1 MSAPSFVGA
10 TPATWSDLDK
20 DQRVAAIRALAGL
33 GHTSTQIAAILSTT
47 RHAVHGVAHRARIT
61 ISERVQRPRVAL
73 PVEPPVS
80 EDNWLPIG
88 EPVSLLDRREDQ
100 CAWPVGPDRDRTC
113 CGGKVHA
120 KSFCEAHYAK
130 AYRPAGPE
138 PVAIPERPTIQP
150 GVNRHDRRALMHGGK
165 AQHFEGAE

>member
-1 MSAPSFVGA
+1 MTHQSFTHA

-33 GHTSTQIAAILSTT
+33 GHTSTQIAATLSTT
-47 RHAVHGVAHRARIT
+47 RHAVHGAAHRARIT
-61 ISERVQRPRVAL
+61 ISERVQRPRVDL

-80 EDNWLPIG
+80 EDNWLPLG
-88 EPVSLLDRREDQ
+88 KPVTMLARTDEQ

-113 CGGKVHA
+113 CGGEVH
-120 KSFCEAHYAK
+120 KKDLCRDHYKK
-130 AYRPAGPE
+130 AYCPAGPIA
-138 PVAIPERPTIQP
+138 PVVERPSLQP
-150 GVNRHDRRALMHGGK
+150 SVNRHDRRALMHGGK

>member
-1 MSAPSFVGA
+1 MTHHTFTGA
-10 TPATWSDLDK
+10 TPATWSDLST
-20 DQRVAAIRALAGL
+20 DQRIASIRALAGL
-33 GHTSTQIAAILSTT
+33 GHTSTQIAAALSTT

-61 ISERVQRPRVAL
+61 ITERQPRRVEL

-80 EDNWLPIG
+80 EDNWLPLG
-88 EPVSLLDRREDQ
+88 TPVPLLDRTDQQ
-100 CAWPVGPDRDRTC
+100 CAWPVGPDADKTC
-113 CGGKVHA
+113 CGGRVHR
-120 KSFCEAHYAK
+120 KSFCAMHYAK

-138 PVAIPERPTIQP
+138 PVAVPERPTIQP